1 MKYKFKQS
9 ENRKLGHDV
18 NYIYGRIP
26 VLSYLD
32 NGHVYEVFLAQN
44 FSDQK
49 ILQTLKARKLN
60 PKIVSNHELDRMSSF
75 NNHQGIVARIDEY
88 ITYSLLDLIN
98 SLKEKNNPI
107 IVMLDE
113 VMDPHNLGAIIRN
126 IDAFNID
133 GLIIKNK
140 NQAPLSPTVYK
151 VSTGALSFIKVA
163 VVANLNNAIQ
173 QLKEHG
179 YWIYAISEK
188 GSQPYYDIDFNNP
201 SVVIFGNEGKGIS
214 KLILNNSDYYVS
226 IPMFGHVESLNVA
239 SSSAILLSYIRN
251 KH

>member
-1 MKYKFKQS
+1 MKSNYQRN
-9 ENRKLGHDV
+9 ENRKLGQDV

-32 NGHVYEVFLAQN
+32 NGRVYEVFLAQN

-49 ILQTLKARKLN
+49 IIQALKTRKLN
-60 PKIVSNHELDRMSSF
+60 PKFVSSHELDKLSSF
-75 NNHQGIVARIDEY
+75 NNHQGIVAKVDEY
-88 ITYSLLDLIN
+88 MTYSLLDLIN
-98 SLKEKNNPI
+98 SLKDKHHPV

-113 VMDPHNLGAIIRN
+113 ITDPHNLGAIIRN
-126 IDAFNID
+126 LDAFNID

-151 VSTGALSFIKVA
+151 VSTGALSFVKVA

-173 QLKEHG
+173 QLKDNG
-179 YWIYAISEK
+179 YWIYAISQK
-188 GSQPYYDIDFNNP
+188 GSKPYYEVDFNNP
-201 SVVIFGNEGKGIS
+201 SVLIFGNEGKGIS
-214 KLILNNSDYYVS
+214 KLVLDNSDYYVS

-239 SSSAILLSYIRN
+239 SSSAILLSYLRN

>member
-1 MKYKFKQS
+1 MKSNYQRN
-9 ENRKLGHDV
+9 ENRKLGQDV

-32 NGHVYEVFLAQN
+32 NGRVYEVFLAQN

-49 ILQTLKARKLN
+49 IIQALKTRKLN
-60 PKIVSNHELDRMSSF
+60 PKFVSSHELDKLSSF
-75 NNHQGIVARIDEY
+75 NNHQGIVAKVDEY
-88 ITYSLLDLIN
+88 MAYSLLDLIN
-98 SLKEKNNPI
+98 SLKDKHHPV

-113 VMDPHNLGAIIRN
+113 IMDPHNLGAIIRN
-126 IDAFNID
+126 LDAFNID

-140 NQAPLSPTVYK
+140 NQAPLSPIVYK
-151 VSTGALSFIKVA
+151 VSTGALSFVKVA

-173 QLKEHG
+173 QLKDNG
-179 YWIYAISEK
+179 YWIYAISQK
-188 GSQPYYDIDFNNP
+188 GSKPYYEVDFDNP
-201 SVVIFGNEGKGIS
+201 SVLIFGNEGKGIS
-214 KLILNNSDYYVS
+214 KLVLDNSDYYVS

-239 SSSAILLSYIRN
+239 SSSAILLSYLRN